1 MDRHMLKTLF
11 SEGHGVCIFL
21 FCWVCFEHHE
31 EELRESHENIKGSEG
46 SNGRRNDPG
55 TASWSSEL
63 QSSASVR
70 TGVRSSF
77 LTAKTEN

>member
-1 MDRHMLKTLF
+1 MDKHMLKTLLP
-11 SEGHGVCIFL
+11 EGHGVCVFL
-21 FCWVCFEHHE
+21 FCWVCFEYCE

-55 TASWSSEL
+55 TASRSSEL

-70 TGVRSSF
+70 TVVRSSF